1 MPHFRIEYSA
11 NLEGRTDIG
20 ALCRVIHAAALE
32 TGVFEL
38 GAIRVRAF
46 RADHVGETRLAVR
59 VSVGVAVADLLEENA
74 FIDCT
79 VRIGQGRSEED
90 RKRAGSSI
98 FAAMEAFLAPL
109 YATPH
114 FALTL
119 SMDEIDGRFSWKK
132 NGIHPR
138 IRAQG

>member
-46 RADHVGETRLAVR
+46 RADHV
-59 VSVGVAVADLLEENA
+59 AVADLLEEG
-74 FIDCT
+74 
-79 VRIGQGRSEED
+79 VRFFTCDERTAGIGRRICGR
-90 RKRAGSSI
+90 G
-98 FAAMEAFLAPL
+98 
-109 YATPH
+109 
-114 FALTL
+114 
-119 SMDEIDGRFSWKK
+119 
-132 NGIHPR
+132 
-138 IRAQG
+138 

>member
-46 RADHVGETRLAVR
+46 RADHV
-59 VSVGVAVADLLEENA
+59 AVADQLEENA